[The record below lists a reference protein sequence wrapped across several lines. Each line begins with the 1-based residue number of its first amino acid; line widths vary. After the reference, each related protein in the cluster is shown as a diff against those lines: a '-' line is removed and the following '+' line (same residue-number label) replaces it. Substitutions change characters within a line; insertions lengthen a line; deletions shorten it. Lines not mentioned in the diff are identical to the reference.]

1 MHVDGAMKT
10 KPRPVDEAKQGHV
23 SFFNGGDCEH
33 RQTVRINP
41 ALNLLDAPHV
51 RLLPRILLNGRYM

>member
-23 SFFNGGDCEH
+23 SFFNDGDCEH
-33 RQTVRINP
+33 GQTVRIIP
-41 ALNLLDAPHV
+41 ALNLLDTL
-51 RLLPRILLNGRYM
+51 R